1 MEEKIP
7 SVDLFP
13 VHHMDELEFFP
24 GSFVIDAA
32 GRLCHSPSFPS
43 FSSFSFSLFLG
54 GGGGGGTIIC
64 CLILFYFYLNF
75 FLHFINSLN
84 EC

>member
-32 GRLCHSPSFPS
+32 GRLCHSPGFPS
-43 FSSFSFSLFLG
+43 FSSFSFSLFFWG
-54 GGGGGGTIIC
+54 GEGSGVGPLSAALKKKLYL
-64 CLILFYFYLNF
+64 LILFY
-75 FLHFINSLN
+75 ISLIP
-84 EC
+84 